1 MKSHWLQII
10 LVQTCHFLPLNT
22 IYFSLYPLFKKHQS
36 VFLLQNDKSIQDINI
51 IIIIITTTTT
61 TTTTTNIHLTTTI
74 NFKTEISLSQKKSWI
89 FQLLPSYGRNKW
101 LQAEIESWF
110 SFCIVYVSTY
120 LLSVTTVICFV
131 CEHFLHSYEFHTGLR
146 SVLAVTVFVNN
157 HNYYSL
163 HIQCVDMFTMCHRTK
178 FQTPV

>member
-1 MKSHWLQII
+1 M
-10 LVQTCHFLPLNT
+10 
-22 IYFSLYPLFKKHQS
+22 
-36 VFLLQNDKSIQDINI
+36 
-51 IIIIITTTTT
+51 
-61 TTTTTNIHLTTTI
+61 
-74 NFKTEISLSQKKSWI
+74 
-89 FQLLPSYGRNKW
+89 
-101 LQAEIESWF
+101 QAEIESWF